1 MEKIKI
7 SQIWDDAE
15 LKEKS
20 EINNYGSLSRYANPG
35 KWGQEK
41 DAHEKAVT
49 EKYKKRNKML

>member
-7 SQIWDDAE
+7 LQIWDDAE

-20 EINNYGSLSRYANPG
+20 EINNYGSLSRYANLR
-35 KWGQEK
+35 KWGQ
-41 DAHEKAVT
+41 EKAVT